1 MPRIIKLPVF
11 ALFFLA
17 ALRPCGG
24 AEREVLLYSP
34 SATVSRF
41 EASARQEDGRVLLH
55 WQTTAELGVEAFR
68 VLRQRKGGAA
78 EPVGSGYVR
87 SLDNETGGA
96 YTLPDDLVKPGE
108 PVRYELLM
116 VSPHGPDQSVAS
128 WAGIIE
134 TAAEPQPGLAAMAAP
149 TETPQTLAAPP
160 PVWIGSG
167 DRVRKWTNS
176 PPADRV
182 RLSLRNEGVY
192 RVSAQEIAAATG
204 WELAAVTAALAATN
218 LSMSCQGEPV
228 AWHAD
233 GDALLFPGIP
243 AASRFA
249 PENVYWLACGP
260 GSNMTRRVLQ
270 PDPPAITNDWFV
282 NQIVRQGTDYL
293 ARVSYSSLADAPA
306 PYVAF
311 MPGQLSANNSLLH
324 TETLTDFAPGV
335 WTGAVTVNL
344 LSYHEIRTYD
354 YAARVSVGGTP
365 VGEPSWSGEQYVS
378 FTHPFSSTNLTGGAA
393 ALSVTNISPASPI
406 PPTYAFICS
415 SYGFSYPSLYRAH
428 NDALRCTGGTG
439 NTVAVSGFASNDVI
453 ALDVTAPNQ
462 PVFMEPV
469 TLTYDGMASNWTAAF
484 SCGGSG
490 QVYQVCSKSAGAL
503 QPAVRGVRDV
513 DWASPENAA
522 DYVILIP
529 PEAWRDGFRSAL
541 QPLADFRNAQGLRT
555 RIVDVEALYDHYS
568 FGLVDPLAIRA
579 FCGSGVTN
587 WAERP
592 LRYVLLAGAGALDF
606 KHQRLSVNSYTACLI
621 PTLIA
626 GQRFSTG
633 EGMTV
638 TLDAALG
645 DGNGDGV
652 PEVAIGRLPT
662 TKTQDLAVV
671 VRKTIAYEGGLLW
684 KQQASIAAD
693 WDNTAAKYYP
703 FSAGTDRLFAPLA
716 EADRTVTNH
725 YPVDNTGNLV
735 PVRVSSLFPALVAGS
750 GLFHFFGHANEQY
763 LGKVETPLLS
773 NTHITVANWQKPA
786 IAVLIAC
793 RPNRW
798 QSLTSLI
805 CILPYGLFAAD
816 TGFVAGLGA
825 TGYMLGNEGEDL
837 AVSLYEAA
845 AEGSTRR
852 LGDMLRRGQQAMAGA
867 MPPERLLCYSL
878 IGDPALVVRHDI
890 TALGTSVP
898 WLAQHGQSAPNAD
911 LADPD
916 LDGWPTWQEYG
927 ADTNPT
933 NGELRIKQA
942 HLENQGR
949 RTIAFEGDASR
960 VYALEYKSS
969 LLATDDWQAVSW
981 SLTNATEWTSPETA
995 IRPQGPVT
1003 TVEMPARGMT
1013 TQGFYRI
1020 RGWSK

>member
-1 MPRIIKLPVF
+1 MFV
-11 ALFFLA
+11 LFVLA
-17 ALRPCGG
+17 AFRPCGG
-24 AEREVLLYSP
+24 SEREVLLYTP
-34 SATVSRF
+34 SASVSLF
-41 EASARQEDGRVLLH
+41 EASALKEDGRVLLH
-55 WQTTAELGVEAFR
+55 WQTTVELGVEAFR
-68 VLRQRKGGAA
+68 VLRQRKGGVP

-87 SLDNETGGA
+87 SIGDETGGA
-96 YTLPDDLVKPGE
+96 YTLPDEHVTAGE
-108 PVRYELLM
+108 TVRYDLLM
-116 VSPHGPDQSVAS
+116 LSAHGPDQSVAN
-128 WAGIIE
+128 WAGIIG
-134 TAAEPQPGLAAMAAP
+134 TAPDPQPRLAAIAAP
-149 TETPQTLAAPP
+149 AETPRIQATPA

-167 DRVRKWTNS
+167 DRVRNWTNS
-176 PPADRV
+176 LPADRV

-192 RVSAQEIAAATG
+192 RVSAQEIAAAAG
-204 WELAAVTAALAATN
+204 WELASVTAALAATN
-218 LSMSCQGEPV
+218 LSMSCQGDPV
-228 AWHAD
+228 AWHGD
-233 GDALLFPGIP
+233 GDALLFHGVP

-249 PENVYWLACGP
+249 PENVYWLAWGP
-260 GSNMTRRVLQ
+260 GSNMTRRVLT
-270 PDPPAITNDWFV
+270 PDPPAITNDFFV

-293 ARVSYSSLADAPA
+293 ARVSYSSLTDAPA

-311 MPGQLSANNSLLH
+311 QPGPLLAGAVKQFN
-324 TETLTDFAPGV
+324 EFLTNCAPGV

-344 LSYHEIRTYD
+344 LSLYEVGTDAHT
-354 YAARVSVGGTP
+354 ARVAVGGTP
-365 VGEPSWSGEQYVS
+365 VGESSWSGEQAVS
-378 FTHPFSSTNLTGGAA
+378 LTYPFSSTNLAGSAA
-393 ALSVTNISPASPI
+393 ALSVANVTATPENSTDYTRFLCIS
-406 PPTYAFICS
+406 YA
-415 SYGFSYPSLYRAH
+415 FSYPSLYRAR

-439 NTVAVSGFASNDVI
+439 NTAAVSGFTSNDVI
-453 ALDVTAPNQ
+453 ALDVTVPNQ
-462 PVFMEPV
+462 PALMEPV
-469 TLTYDGMASNWTAAF
+469 TFTYDSVAGNWTAAF

-490 QVYQVCSKSAGAL
+490 QVYQVCSKSAGTL

-529 PEAWRDGFRSAL
+529 PEAWRAGFRSAL

-579 FCGSGVTN
+579 FCGSGSTN

-606 KHQRLSVNSYTACLI
+606 KHQRLSVNDYTACLI

-638 TLDAALG
+638 ALDAALG

-662 TKTQDLAVV
+662 TKTQDVALV
-671 VRKTIAYEGGLLW
+671 VRKTIAYEGALLW

-693 WDNTAAKYYP
+693 WDNTGIMYYP
-703 FSAGTDRLFAPLA
+703 FSVGTDRLLAPLIQA
-716 EADRTVTNH
+716 GRTVTNH
-725 YPVDNTGNLV
+725 YPINNTGNLV
-735 PVRVSSLFPALVAGS
+735 PVRVNSLFPALNAGS
-750 GLFHFFGHANEQY
+750 GIFHYFGHANEVS
-763 LGKVETPLLS
+763 LGGSNDRLLYTNNIS
-773 NTHITVANWQKPA
+773 TDYWQKPTIA
-786 IAVLIAC
+786 ILIGC

-798 QSLTSLI
+798 QSLTTTV
-805 CILPYGLFAAD
+805 CIMPYGLFAAD

-825 TGYMLGNEGEDL
+825 TGYTVASESEKL
-837 AVSLYEAA
+837 AVSLYSAA
-845 AEGSTRR
+845 AEASTLR
-852 LGDMLRRGQQAMAGA
+852 LGDMLRRGQRSMAGA
-867 MPPERLLCYSL
+867 IPPERLLCYSL
-878 IGDPALVVRHDI
+878 VGDPALVVRHDI

-916 LDGWPTWQEYG
+916 FDGWPTWQEYG
-927 ADTNPT
+927 ADTDPT
-933 NGELRIKQA
+933 NGELRIKAA
-942 HLENQGR
+942 HLEKQGR
-949 RTIAFEGDASR
+949 GTIAFEGDANR
-960 VYALEYKSS
+960 LYALEYKFS

-1003 TVEMPARGMT
+1003 TVEMPTGGIS